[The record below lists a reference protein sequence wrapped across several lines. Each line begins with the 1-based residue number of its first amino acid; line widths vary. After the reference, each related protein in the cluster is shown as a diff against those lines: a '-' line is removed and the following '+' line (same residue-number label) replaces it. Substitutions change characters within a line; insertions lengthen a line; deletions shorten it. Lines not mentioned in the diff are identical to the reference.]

1 MSTLTPVVLVHG
13 FWHGSW
19 CWSAVTE
26 ELAARGV
33 PSVAVDLDGH
43 GLRQRSPRARWSRPF
58 DPAAYATEPAPSAPV
73 TASSAAATLVAQIR
87 RIGSGRPCVVV
98 AHSMGGTVATA
109 AAEQAPELFAE
120 LVYLSAFAPVAGRA
134 SADYI
139 GLPEN
144 DGDLVHTLLAADPA
158 ATGSLRIDPGAADR
172 HAAIRE
178 TFYGDVDEPTA
189 NAATALLGVDG
200 PFGIPGEVLNVTPER
215 FGSVP
220 HTYLVCRQDRAVRPA
235 LQRLF
240 ITELN
245 AISGRP
251 TTVVE
256 LDSSH
261 SPFLSMPG
269 PVADTLAAAYLTHE
283 NSPAAR

>member
-1 MSTLTPVVLVHG
+1 MHKLTPVVLVHG

-43 GLRQRSPRARWSRPF
+43 GLKQQAPAARWSRPF
-58 DPAAYATEPAPSAPV
+58 DPGAYATEPAPSAGI

-87 RIGSGRPCVVV
+87 RIGQGRPCVVV
-98 AHSMGGTVATA
+98 AHSMGGVVATA
-109 AAEQAPELFAE
+109 AAELAPELFAE
-120 LVYLSAFAPVAGRA
+120 LVYLTAFAPVAGRA
-134 SADYI
+134 VTDYM

-144 DGDLVHTLLAADPA
+144 TGDLVPTVLAGDPA

-172 HAAIRE
+172 HAAVRE
-178 TFYGDVDEPTA
+178 VFYGDVDEVTA
-189 NAATALLGVDG
+189 TAATALLGVDG
-200 PFGIPGEVLNVTPER
+200 PIGIPSEVLTVTPER
-215 FGSVP
+215 YGSIP
-220 HTYLVCRQDRAVRPA
+220 HTYVVCARDRAIMPA

-240 ITELN
+240 ITEID
-245 AISGRP
+245 AVSARP
-251 TTVVE
+251 TGVVE
-256 LDSSH
+256 LDASH

-269 PVADTLAAAYLTHE
+269 PVADAVAAVHLAHE
-283 NSPAAR
+283 GSPAVG